1 MRPPRP
7 ASFRSPT
14 GCVAL
19 LTLAFTPAL
28 PAAARRTAAH
38 FLAIVHPPFV
48 PYGARATWHQFSA
61 EKDRSKRDKLLD
73 LLGRERAVVLGGYI
87 HRLNTFARTTPR
99 GRFAQ
104 LAVSSVIDA
113 AAPPPKTPLSG
124 LANYT
129 GDPIR
134 VNARPTPLWT
144 RAHVS

>member
-1 MRPPRP
+1 LACNFFLFRLLSFADRLRRVAHPRLHTRTPRRRPPHRRTFFGHRP
-7 ASFRSPT
+7 
-14 GCVAL
+14 
-19 LTLAFTPAL
+19 PAL
-28 PAAARRTAAH
+28 R
-38 FLAIVHPPFV
+38 

-104 LAVSSVIDA
+104 LAVSSLIDA
-113 AAPPPKTPLSG
+113 AAPPPKPPLSG
-124 LANYT
+124 LANHT

-134 VNARPTPLWT
+134 VNARPTPL
-144 RAHVS
+144 